1 MSQEYLNNRRVP
13 HSTLSNYNLDTEE
26 QDLDADDAFDA
37 PLKLLVV
44 DRRGSF
50 SSDIERAARALEY
63 APTVVTVSRL
73 TGLLEEVRLESPDVV
88 LAAPEEM
95 TVTGLRRLAQIHRA
109 SPKTVIVLTQGATP
123 ISMTEAASCGA
134 GEVIAY
140 PASTTRLRN
149 ALHRILETAEAVRGE
164 RVVIREVPAAAPEH
178 APASAARARVSNAMV
193 FTVTSPTGG
202 CGKTFF
208 ATNLAAYLAGVT
220 GGRVLLVDLDL
231 QFGEVSLALGLRPQ
245 RTISELINEE
255 DMDEAL
261 PEYLMEHS
269 SGYQVLSA
277 PADPF
282 AAELV
287 GPREA
292 TRVLECARRHF
303 DYIVVDTPPSLNE
316 VVLAAYDQSR
326 YLVVMATLDVPS
338 LRNLRVF
345 LETIER
351 LKLPAEDVSCVLNK
365 AEPDNGIDLQELLR
379 VYPRGF
385 AAVLPYAREVSRSL
399 NAGQPVLIIEPRAEI
414 SQKLLEAGAK
424 LVPASQVI
432 NPTWGARPA
441 GRVSWSARR
450 KERQAQLA
458 TATPTHTA
466 AAVHYEAP
474 SAAEWPQAGSSVE
487 PPAARVPDETVL
499 REPFVEDKGPLVRA
513 PGHGPAWATTQRRP
527 ASAAAP
533 NGNMAGGHSGR
544 TDRAPVAAGLRD
556 NGLTRFRLR
565 IGARLWGPGLEASQA
580 QQGALPS
587 LATQMQVGPPSL
599 SGPLR
604 GPSGSLSGPLSD
616 PDSSSEP
623 LKRPSSSFGPTAA
636 SSPLV
641 FSGSRQAAS
650 PLQRPQS
657 RRERPT
663 ETPKTNRKEPRR

>member
-1 MSQEYLNNRRVP
+1 
-13 HSTLSNYNLDTEE
+13 
-26 QDLDADDAFDA
+26 
-37 PLKLLVV
+37 
-44 DRRGSF
+44 
-50 SSDIERAARALEY
+50 
-63 APTVVTVSRL
+63 
-73 TGLLEEVRLESPDVV
+73 
-88 LAAPEEM
+88 
-95 TVTGLRRLAQIHRA
+95 
-109 SPKTVIVLTQGATP
+109 
-123 ISMTEAASCGA
+123 
-134 GEVIAY
+134 
-140 PASTTRLRN
+140 
-149 ALHRILETAEAVRGE
+149 
-164 RVVIREVPAAAPEH
+164 
-178 APASAARARVSNAMV
+178 MV

-499 REPFVEDKGPLVRA
+499 REPFVEDEGSLVRA
-513 PGHGPAWATTQRRP
+513 PGHGPARATTQRRP

-533 NGNMAGGHSGR
+533 NGNMAGSHSGR

-599 SGPLR
+599 SGPL
-604 GPSGSLSGPLSD
+604 SD

-623 LKRPSSSFGPTAA
+623 LKRPSSSFGPLSGPPDA

-650 PLQRPQS
+650 PVQRPQS

>member
-1 MSQEYLNNRRVP
+1 MSQEYQNNRRAP
-13 HSTLSNYNLDTEE
+13 LSTLSNYSLDTEE
-26 QDLDADDAFDA
+26 QGFDAADAFDA
-37 PLKLLVV
+37 PRKLLVV

-50 SSDIERAARALEY
+50 SSDIERAARGLQHV
-63 APTVVTVSRL
+63 PRVVTVSRL

-88 LAAPEEM
+88 LAGPEEM

-123 ISMTEAASCGA
+123 ISMMEAASCGA
-134 GEVIAY
+134 SEVIPY

-149 ALHRILETAEAVRGE
+149 ALHRILDTAEAVRAE
-164 RVVIREVPAAAPEH
+164 RVVIREVPAASLEP

-208 ATNLAAYLAGVT
+208 ATNLAAYLAGAT

-245 RTISELINEE
+245 RTISELINED
-255 DMDEAL
+255 DMDEAF
-261 PEYLMEHS
+261 PEYLVEHS

-292 TRVLECARRHF
+292 TRVLECARRQF

-316 VVLAAYDQSR
+316 VVLAAFDQSR

-385 AAVLPYAREVSRSL
+385 AAVLPYSRDVSRSL
-399 NAGQPVLIIEPRAEI
+399 NVGQPVLIVEPRAEI

-424 LVPASQVI
+424 LVPASEVT
-432 NPTWGARPA
+432 NPTWGARPP
-441 GRVSWSARR
+441 GRASRSARR
-450 KERQAQLA
+450 KERKAQLA
-458 TATPTHTA
+458 TATPSSTA
-466 AAVHYEAP
+466 AAVSYEAP
-474 SAAEWPQAGSSVE
+474 PAAEWPQPGSSVE
-487 PPAARVPDETVL
+487 SPPAAPHAARVPDETVR
-499 REPFVEDKGPLVRA
+499 RELFDADESPVFPP
-513 PGHGPAWATTQRRP
+513 PGH
-527 ASAAAP
+527 AP
-533 NGNMAGGHSGR
+533 SRG
-544 TDRAPVAAGLRD
+544 TPQAPVAPGPNNSR
-556 NGLTRFRLR
+556 LTRFRLS
-565 IGARLWGPGLEASQA
+565 IGARMWGPGLEASQA

-587 LATQMQVGPPSL
+587 LTDQMQVGPLSLSGPLSEPSSL

-604 GPSGSLSGPLSD
+604 GPSEEG
-616 PDSSSEP
+616 
-623 LKRPSSSFGPTAA
+623 

-641 FSGSRQAAS
+641 FSGSRHAT
-650 PLQRPQS
+650 PPRQRPKS
-657 RRERPT
+657 RRERPS
-663 ETPKTNRKEPRR
+663 EAPNTNGKEPRR

>member
-1 MSQEYLNNRRVP
+1 
-13 HSTLSNYNLDTEE
+13 
-26 QDLDADDAFDA
+26 
-37 PLKLLVV
+37 
-44 DRRGSF
+44 
-50 SSDIERAARALEY
+50 
-63 APTVVTVSRL
+63 
-73 TGLLEEVRLESPDVV
+73 
-88 LAAPEEM
+88 M

-149 ALHRILETAEAVRGE
+149 ALHRILDTAEAVRGE

-178 APASAARARVSNAMV
+178 APASAARARASNAMV

-245 RTISELINEE
+245 RTISELINED

-292 TRVLECARRHF
+292 TRVLECARRQF

-499 REPFVEDKGPLVRA
+499 REPFVEDEGSLVRA
-513 PGHGPAWATTQRRP
+513 PGHGPARATTQRRP

-533 NGNMAGGHSGR
+533 NGNKAGSHSGR

-599 SGPLR
+599 SGPL
-604 GPSGSLSGPLSD
+604 SD

-623 LKRPSSSFGPTAA
+623 SKRPSSSFGPLSGPSDA

-650 PLQRPQS
+650 PPQRPQS